1 MKKLCHYLFLPFL
14 PDETHDP
21 VQKEEQHAAEKDQNA
36 GCSVRCRP
44 ARPEQLCSYKVA
56 AERKQAQFPEDT
68 NDNRQTE
75 DHKGND

>member
-1 MKKLCHYLFLPFL
+1 MKKLCHDLFLPFL
-14 PDETHDP
+14 SDEAHDP
-21 VQKEEQHAAEKDQNA
+21 VQKEEQHTADKAQNTS
-36 GCSVRCRP
+36 GSVRKRP

-56 AERKQAQFPEDT
+56 AKWKQAQFPEDT